1 MNAELKPCPFCGGQ
15 DIECIWDDGYEV
27 GCKQCSTYV
36 APFLGAEA
44 DNKSLVIEFW
54 NTRDTSDLRAAQI
67 RALEWVQK
75 HNGGG
80 FYGDIEN
87 KLNELKAGGELL

>member
-1 MNAELKPCPFCGGQ
+1 MSQLKPCPFCGSKNLYAAR
-15 DIECIWDDGYEV
+15 I
-27 GCKQCSTYV
+27 YV
-36 APFLGAEA
+36 ICRNCGAEGPV
-44 DNKSLVIEFW
+44 KSEPEKEW
-54 NTRDTSDLRAAQI
+54 NTRDTADLRAAQI

-87 KLNELKAGGELL
+87 KLNELKAGGKLL